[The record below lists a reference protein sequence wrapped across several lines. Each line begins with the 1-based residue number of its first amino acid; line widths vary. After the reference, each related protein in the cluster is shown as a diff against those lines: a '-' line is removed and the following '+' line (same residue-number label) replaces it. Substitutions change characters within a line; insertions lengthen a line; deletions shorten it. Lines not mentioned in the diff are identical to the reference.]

1 MQVDAY
7 MNGNIL
13 HSLANVFDKIWK
25 QFDPI
30 VNICEKMHYWYITL
44 VKTALPE
51 FINETDYMK

>member
-1 MQVDAY
+1 MQVEAY

-25 QFDPI
+25 QFD
-30 VNICEKMHYWYITL
+30 NICEKMHYITL

>member
-1 MQVDAY
+1 MQVEAY
-7 MNGNIL
+7 MNENIL

-25 QFDPI
+25 QFDPT
-30 VNICEKMHYWYITL
+30 VNICEKMHYISL